1 MIIREHV
8 GGGGG
13 IMELNCYLLV
23 VDCGWGGRVIWENFV
38 IGKIAKDNFS
48 VQLPR
53 IIQDLPHS
61 SFT

>member
-1 MIIREHV
+1 
-8 GGGGG
+8 
-13 IMELNCYLLV
+13 MELSCYLLV
-23 VDCGWGGRVIWENFV
+23 VGCGWGGRVIWENFV